1 MGGLEILLDI
11 FLAPAKIGIFVPPS
25 FLCAVEGPKGHNYS
39 PVFVNATNT
48 IFHLSCTDAAA
59 ASLLPLQAKLPG
71 YTWVKSCLNLARMD
85 SVSGCSR
92 QKVKFP
98 KHFRS
103 SCNVFDSYLG
113 T

>member
-1 MGGLEILLDI
+1 MPLSL
-11 FLAPAKIGIFVPPS
+11 
-25 FLCAVEGPKGHNYS
+25 LCAVEGPKGHNYS
-39 PVFVNATNT
+39 LVFVNATNT
-48 IFHLSCTDAAA
+48 IFHLSCTDDDDA

-71 YTWVKSCLNLARMD
+71 YTWVKSCLNLKRMD